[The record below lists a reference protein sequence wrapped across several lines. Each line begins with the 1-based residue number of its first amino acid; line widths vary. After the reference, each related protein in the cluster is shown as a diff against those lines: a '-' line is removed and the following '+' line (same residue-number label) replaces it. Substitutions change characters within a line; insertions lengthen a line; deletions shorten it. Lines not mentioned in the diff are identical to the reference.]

1 MNPYRARKRPSIRR
15 CVAIL
20 IAAVAVIAGAY
31 AAAAYLEREGR
42 NQERGV
48 AQTAIGQYRR
58 VEYQGRTYVE
68 KTGLTTI
75 LVMGV
80 DKPSGGRSY
89 GARQGGQADFLML
102 MVIDPRTER
111 VNRLQIDRDTIAEVE
126 TLGVLGNVVGTK
138 RMQICLAH
146 GFGNNPEENCQHA
159 VNAVENL
166 LEGEEIDLY
175 LALDMDSIGVVNHA
189 LGGVT
194 VTLEDDFSASD
205 PAMVPG
211 ATLQLT
217 DEQAELF
224 VRGRMSVGDGT
235 NASRMA
241 RQRVYMSAAVEAF
254 RKRVES
260 KPEYID
266 EFLDAIENIATTNI
280 SRSRLVNEIGKAY
293 RYETPD
299 VETLAGEYRIG
310 EDGFMEFHAADGA
323 ALDWIMRTLYAP
335 QDGI

>member
-1 MNPYRARKRPSIRR
+1 MNSYSVYKRPSIRR
-15 CVAIL
+15 CVIIL
-20 IAAVAVIAGAY
+20 IAAAAVIAGVY
-31 AAAAYLEREGR
+31 AVMAYLEQEGR
-42 NQERGV
+42 EQERGV

-68 KTGLTTI
+68 KTGLTKI

-80 DKPSGGRSY
+80 DKPSGARSY
-89 GARQGGQADFLML
+89 GARQGGQTDFLML
-102 MVIDPRTER
+102 MVIDPDTRR
-111 VNRLQIDRDTIAEVE
+111 VNRLQIDRDTITEVE

-146 GFGNNPEENCQHA
+146 GYGNNVEENCQHA

-175 LALDMDSIGVVNHA
+175 LALDMNAIGAVNRA

-211 ATLQLT
+211 ATLQLN
-217 DEQAELF
+217 DKQAEVF
-224 VRGRMSVGDGT
+224 VRGRMDVGDGT

-241 RQRVYMSAAVEAF
+241 RQRVYMSAAADVF

-260 KPEYID
+260 EPKYID
-266 EFLDAIENIATTNI
+266 EFLAVIENVATTNI
-280 SRSRLVNEIGKAY
+280 SRSRLVNEINKAY
-293 RYETPD
+293 CYETPD

-310 EDGFMEFHAADGA
+310 KDGFMEFHIADGA
-323 ALDWIMRTLYAP
+323 VLDWMMRILYAP
-335 QDGI
+335 QDEI

>member
-1 MNPYRARKRPSIRR
+1 MNFYSAHKRPSIRR
-15 CVAIL
+15 CVVIL
-20 IAAVAVIAGAY
+20 IAAAAVIAGVY

-42 NQERGV
+42 KQERGV
-48 AQTAIGQYRR
+48 AQTTIGQYRR

-68 KTGLTTI
+68 KTGLTKI

-80 DKPSGGRSY
+80 DKPSGGRGY
-89 GARQGGQADFLML
+89 GARQGGQTDFLML
-102 MVIDPRTER
+102 MVIDPHTKH

-146 GFGNNPEENCQHA
+146 AYGNNPEENCQHA

-175 LALDMDSIGVVNHA
+175 LALDMNSIGVVNRA

-194 VTLEDDFSASD
+194 VTLEDNFSVSD

-217 DEQAELF
+217 DKQAEIF
-224 VRGRMSVGDGT
+224 VRGRMGVGDGT

-241 RQRVYMSAAVEAF
+241 RQRVYMSAAAETF

-260 KPEYID
+260 ESEYIN

-280 SRSRLVNEIGKAY
+280 SRGRLVNEINKAY

-310 EDGFMEFHAADGA
+310 EDGFMEFHVADGA
-323 ALDWIMRTLYAP
+323 VLDWIMRTLYVP
-335 QDGI
+335 QDEI

>member
-1 MNPYRARKRPSIRR
+1 MNQFGARKRPSVRR
-15 CVAIL
+15 CVVIL
-20 IAAVAVIAGAY
+20 IAAAAVIAGVY
-31 AAAAYLEREGR
+31 AAAAHLEREGR
-42 NQERGV
+42 TQDRGV
-48 AQTAIGQYRR
+48 AQTAVGQYRR
-58 VEYQGRTYVE
+58 VEYQGRNYVE

-102 MVIDPRTER
+102 MVIDPSTKR

-146 GFGNNPEENCQHA
+146 GYGNNPEENCQHA
-159 VNAVENL
+159 VKAVENL
-166 LEGEEIDLY
+166 LEGEKIDLY
-175 LALDMDSIGVVNHA
+175 LALDMDAIGVVNRA
-189 LGGVT
+189 LGGVA

-217 DEQAELF
+217 DEQAEIF

-235 NASRMA
+235 NASRMV
-241 RQRVYMSAAVEAF
+241 RQRVYMSAAAEVF

-260 KPEYID
+260 EPKYID
-266 EFLDAIENIATTNI
+266 EFLDSIEEVVTTNI
-280 SRSRLVNEIGKAY
+280 SRGRLVNEVNRAY

-310 EDGFMEFHAADGA
+310 EDGFMEFHVADGA
-323 ALDWIMRTLYAP
+323 VLDWIMRTLYVP
-335 QDGI
+335 QDEI

>member
-1 MNPYRARKRPSIRR
+1 MNHYRASKRPSIRR
-15 CVAIL
+15 CVVVL
-20 IAAVAVIAGAY
+20 IAAATVIAGVY
-31 AAAAYLEREGR
+31 AATAYLEREGR
-42 NQERGV
+42 NQERGI

-80 DKPSGGRSY
+80 DKPGNGRGY
-89 GARQGGQADFLML
+89 GARQGGQTDFLML
-102 MVIDPRTER
+102 MVIDPHTKR

-126 TLGVLGNVVGTK
+126 TLGVLGNVAGTK

-159 VNAVENL
+159 VKAVEDL

-175 LALDMDSIGVVNHA
+175 LALDTDSIGIVNHV

-205 PAMVPG
+205 PAMVLG
-211 ATLQLT
+211 MTLQLT
-217 DEQAELF
+217 DEQAEIF

-235 NASRMA
+235 NASRMV
-241 RQRVYMSAAVEAF
+241 RQRVYMSAAVEVF

-260 KPEYID
+260 EPGYID
-266 EFLDAIENIATTNI
+266 EFLDALENVVTTNI
-280 SRSRLVNEIGKAY
+280 SRGRLVNEINHAY

-299 VETLAGEYRIG
+299 METLAGEYRIG
-310 EDGFMEFHAADGA
+310 EDGFMEFHVADGA
-323 ALDWIMRTLYAP
+323 VMDWIMRTLYAP
-335 QDGI
+335 QDKI